1 MRFFVIAL
9 RDRNGVLFFAFPLA
23 PGKINFLTVML
34 PVFLIY
40 VVYKSFD
47 VDGRSFTHLKS
58 FPLLFIVRS
67 RIVPPIWISG
77 NLGYGQTPK
86 ITVGGTRKWAISA
99 SWG

>member
-1 MRFFVIAL
+1 
-9 RDRNGVLFFAFPLA
+9 
-23 PGKINFLTVML
+23 ML

-40 VVYKSFD
+40 VVYKSFN

-67 RIVPPIWISG
+67 HIVPSIWISG

-86 ITVGGTRKWAISA
+86 IVAGETKKWAISA
-99 SWG
+99 SRW